1 MGRSGRGLSAIGAHY
16 PYAPVRRRQK
26 IEALIMQV
34 EMEKE
39 QYGTEGLWDLLPP
52 ISWHERVMEAL
63 AA

>member
-1 MGRSGRGLSAIGAHY
+1 
-16 PYAPVRRRQK
+16 
-26 IEALIMQV
+26 MQV